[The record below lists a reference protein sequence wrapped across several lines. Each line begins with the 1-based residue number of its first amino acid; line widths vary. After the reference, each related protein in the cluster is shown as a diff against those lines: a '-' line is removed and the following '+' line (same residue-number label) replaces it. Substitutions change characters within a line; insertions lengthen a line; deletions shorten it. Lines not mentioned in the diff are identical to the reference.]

1 MSQSYIRKPNIESR
15 EHSTKFC
22 VNFELIPELPM
33 KHIGDF
39 FENFSPYLYH
49 IQENP
54 VQSRKNIVQNIHKFP
69 DGFKGMIFLRNTFIY
84 VGIFRKFFTML
95 Q

>member
-39 FENFSPYLYH
+39 FENFFTVSLSYAGEPCT
-49 IQENP
+49 E
-54 VQSRKNIVQNIHKFP
+54 SRKHSAK
-69 DGFKGMIFLRNTFIY
+69 Y
-84 VGIFRKFFTML
+84 S
-95 Q
+95 